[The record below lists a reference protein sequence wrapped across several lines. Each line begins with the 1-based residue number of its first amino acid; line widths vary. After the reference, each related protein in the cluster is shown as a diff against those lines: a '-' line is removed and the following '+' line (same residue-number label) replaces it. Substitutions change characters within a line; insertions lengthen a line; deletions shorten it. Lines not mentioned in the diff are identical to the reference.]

1 MAGHSKIAMGSAAT
15 LSTLFLS
22 SLFVGV
28 SAQQQIPN
36 LNATA
41 VRWGFSGAW
50 EGNDGAWG
58 TFFMHVG
65 TPSQIVRVLPAT
77 GWQETWVVSSAACA
91 NIPAEQCYD
100 LRGQT
105 FNVNQSSSWNDQ
117 GLFNTDLAKDLDINA
132 VGNYGLERLG
142 ITNQDSGIT
151 FNNQVVVSVDS
162 NEWYLGVFGLGTQP
176 TNFTD
181 FNNPQPSFLTTMYNQ
196 GLIPSLSWGYQTG
209 AVYRGK
215 SSSASL
221 VFGGYDDSLYIN
233 NDMIFTQANE
243 YTNPFLVALSSLTVS
258 GIYRNGQQG
267 TAELL
272 DSDWRRTTDS
282 QLISIDS
289 ATSYIWLPNATC
301 AIFES
306 ALNLTWNEEVNLYIL
321 TEDAHNQLLDIN
333 PTFVFTISD
342 TAQNKTSLEIELP
355 YNSFSL
361 EATGPEILGAT
372 GKAWYFPLKRL
383 PEGGNPRL
391 GRVFMQEIYLFAEY
405 HFGTFRVFQADW
417 SNRPQNIVTHLP
429 VRLVASGNKGSST
442 PIGAIVGGVVGGV
455 AVIGA
460 IIAGWFFWRR
470 KQKKKVVT
478 AGGDLPSGDKKDSNT
493 PNIPEVD
500 GGSTT
505 MPNELGGGEGTSKA
519 AAWGDTKTGW
529 HNQGGQGQYGQ
540 NVHTVGGVYEAQ
552 GTEKQWNE
560 ADGTP
565 VVRPHGEQFQ
575 YRRPEHAENTVYAE
589 LAGGDVITPMSGT
602 STMSPMS
609 ALTPAQELPAG
620 ETRREGR

>member
-1 MAGHSKIAMGSAAT
+1 MGSAAT

-22 SLFVGV
+22 TLLVGA
-28 SAQQQIPN
+28 SAQQEIPN

-41 VRWGFSGAW
+41 QRWPFSGAW

-77 GWQETWVVSSAACA
+77 NWQETWVVDAEACR
-91 NIPAEQCYD
+91 NIAAEQCYD

-105 FNVNQSSSWNDQ
+105 FNVNSSSTWNDQ
-117 GLFNTDLAKDLDINA
+117 GLFNTDLAKDLGYNA
-132 VGNYGLERLG
+132 IGNYGLERLG
-142 ITNQDSGIT
+142 ITNVDSGIT
-151 FNNQVVVSVDS
+151 FNDQVVVAVDS
-162 NEWYLGVFGLGTQP
+162 KEWFLGVFGLGTQP

-196 GLIPSLSWGYQTG
+196 GLIPSLSWGYQAG

-215 SSSASL
+215 TASASL
-221 VFGGYDDSLYIN
+221 VFGGYDDSLYID

-258 GIYRNGQQG
+258 GVYRNGQQG

-272 DSDWRRTTDS
+272 DPDWRRTTES

-289 ATSYIWLPNATC
+289 ATSYIWLPNDTC
-301 AIFES
+301 RIFES

-321 TEDAHNQLLDIN
+321 TDDAHTQLLDLN

-342 TAQNKTSLEIELP
+342 NAQNQTALEIELP
-355 YNSFSL
+355 YNAFSL
-361 EATGPEILGAT
+361 EAIGPEILGAE

-383 PEGGNPRL
+383 PDNANPRL
-391 GRVFMQEIYLFAEY
+391 GRVFMQEVYLFAEY

-429 VRLVASGNKGSST
+429 VRLVASGKKDSST

-455 AVIGA
+455 AVIGV
-460 IIAGWFFWRR
+460 IAGVWFLRR
-470 KQKKKVVT
+470 RRQQKVI
-478 AGGDLPSGDKKDSNT
+478 AGGDLPSDDKKESNL
-493 PNIPEVD
+493 PPVPEVD
-500 GGSTT
+500 GSTT
-505 MPNELGGGEGTSKA
+505 MPNELGGEGVA
-519 AAWGDTKTGW
+519 GAWAKKSGW
-529 HNQGGQGQYGQ
+529 HDQSGQGASDQ
-540 NVHTVGGVYEAQ
+540 NTAAVGEVHEAPAS
-552 GTEKQWNE
+552 EKQWNE

-565 VVRPHGEQFQ
+565 VLRPHGEKFQ
-575 YRRPEHAENTVYAE
+575 HRRPENAGAKFYAE
-589 LAGGDVITPMSGT
+589 LEGGDVIAPMSGA
-602 STMSPMS
+602 STASPMS
-609 ALTPAQELPAG
+609 AAAATPAQELPTG
-620 ETRREGR
+620 ETRRQGS